1 MLISSVIETI
11 KFYADSGDLL
21 TAAYISLVFFE
32 DIIEVGKKYLTFLR
46 RILKSYFDML
56 EQLQLHS
63 QVAELIKYGPENIV
77 WIKDIE
83 KKSPQLNLMCPY
95 C

>member
-1 MLISSVIETI
+1 
-11 KFYADSGDLL
+11 
-21 TAAYISLVFFE
+21 
-32 DIIEVGKKYLTFLR
+32 
-46 RILKSYFDML
+46 ML

-83 KKSPQLNLMCPY
+83 KKSPVRRQDRRWGLISSGGVQYQKTSASVQRKLY
-95 C
+95 

>member
-1 MLISSVIETI
+1 MLVTSVMETV

-21 TAAYISLVFFE
+21 TAAHIALVFYD
-32 DIIEVGKKYLTFLR
+32 DIVEVGKKFMTFIR

-56 EQLQLHS
+56 ERLQLHP